1 MSVKG
6 TYGDPELMSK
16 LTITRMPFGKHSK
29 LLLTDLPLDY
39 LNWFSKAGFPG
50 GELGQL
56 MRIVHDI
63 KSGGMEHLFENI
75 RMRQSGHVSDSVHN
89 K

>member
-16 LTITRMPFGKHSK
+16 LTIARMPYGKHSK

-50 GELGQL
+50 GELGHL
-56 MRIVHDI
+56 MRIVHDV
-63 KSGGMEHLFENI
+63 KSGGMEHLFESI
-75 RMRQSGHVSDSVHN
+75 RLRQSGHVPDSVY
-89 K
+89 